1 MRRVGVTPDFVA
13 ESYLEIGAWPGQA
26 SLGQG
31 TALEQSRTLQHLQRP
46 ALSGAR
52 KGGIQ
57 HG

>member
-13 ESYLEIGAWPGQA
+13 ESHLEIGAWSGQA

-31 TALEQSRTLQHLQRP
+31 HTLEQSRILQHLQRP

-52 KGGIQ
+52 KGGI
-57 HG
+57 